1 MLKKIILILFFSAN
15 IYCNTLEYNPEFYN
29 EREIGVS
36 VIHLD
41 YIPIYKTSFL
51 LNSYVPNHIGDYK
64 IYDLY
69 INGSRNT
76 PIYNMIPNKLYFNPE
91 HVGFYSQLSYK
102 QKKSEDYFNIIF
114 LSAYIL

>member
-51 LNSYVPNHIGDYK
+51 LNSYFPNQISDYK
-64 IYDLY
+64 VYGLY
-69 INGSRNT
+69 INGSRNN
-76 PIYNMIPNKLYFNPE
+76 PIYNMIPNQCL
-91 HVGFYSQLSYK
+91 
-102 QKKSEDYFNIIF
+102 
-114 LSAYIL
+114 